1 MKLEKIQK
9 KHEQEKQQALEELSK
24 LRVSLQERETK
35 LTKDFNAKFES
46 LKQNAEGM
54 NAKFQ
59 EKILQFE
66 TANQN
71 LRKALQESTSSSSYS
86 IDELKKK
93 YDSEIRETVKTANEK
108 YQNMLIEQLSM
119 QESTK
124 KDYEIRIAQLMK
136 ELNDKYSTD
145 LNKELG
151 QLRATLNA
159 EKQELILNNRHEL
172 EQKLLDQKSEFSQKM
187 DALMKDLKHRSL
199 QLEELRQSSS
209 DKILQLEN
217 ELQVLKKMSLDEK
230 GGSELQL
237 SLLKAENDKRQEL
250 IASLTST
257 IKTRDEEMASMKL
270 LLDEKNRKLIS
281 MEEDF
286 LALNQKYARNLKEL
300 ENLKFQLSQEKQSVD
315 GELRKQILQNED
327 ANKQIAALKDS
338 LNKLQSESEMLTKS
352 SKEIQSKLQEDIELL
367 KSQKILLEKKL
378 QEMNASNA
386 NSTSQQ
392 LNEINILKQKMR
404 DIEENHENEKNQLLK
419 ANLMQ
424 LQSLTSRYEEE
435 MTVLHQSQKVEL
447 NQHQKREES
456 LLKDIQRQQEMYEA
470 KLKNMEADSSSKIQ
484 QLSQSTEEEKMQ
496 LNNKILSL
504 QEENTKLA
512 NSHESEKLIMK
523 NDYNKLENKYKA
535 VMKDLET
542 KKYEMERHESITTS
556 LKQQIE
562 QLREELKVSQKQYAN
577 SLNTS
582 IVKLESEWSQ
592 KFQSEIDRLN
602 AEKMEEINDLMK
614 KFELEKSFILKQSE
628 LEINEIKLLLQK
640 EVNNF
645 ENDRRQQE
653 IQYESLQIALKQE
666 KSARLQ
672 EVQDLQTQ
680 FQKKLQH
687 QEETHQSALNISKK
701 DLQIQHEQTILN
713 LKENHRSE
721 LSVKDEQFHQQ
732 QLKHKQDLADLRT
745 SLTDEKYFEVK
756 KSHDDC
762 EKLMIEKYE
771 KILTALNEKFEK
783 EKAVLLG
790 DITTRTQMYE
800 EVKQQ
805 KATAEQTH
813 LQEINRY
820 ERTLQDERNER
831 QRREEKF
838 VIEKDSMQREHQ
850 LGIRKEKEEY
860 ERKIVGILSR
870 HEEDIKLLQDETQ
883 QTRQN
888 YEDKIRQI
896 LKEYA
901 ILQDKYQN
909 RESRPEDILR
919 IKSLE
924 EEIIEKTDLVN
935 KIKEEMNYFKR
946 EMLNREDNYNQKFN
960 RQPNVGVMQV
970 IKPKEVVEPP
980 TFGRGKATT
989 MHVINPNG
997 GNLSMPGVGNMN
1009 VSSGGPPG
1017 SSKVSKSTK

>member
-1 MKLEKIQK
+1 MKVEKLQK
-9 KHEQEKQQALEELSK
+9 KHEQEKQQALDELNK
-24 LRVSLQERETK
+24 LRTSFQERELK
-35 LTKDFNAKFES
+35 LTKDFNLKFET
-46 LKQNAEGM
+46 LKQNVEGM
-54 NAKFQ
+54 NSNFQ

-66 TANQN
+66 AANQN
-71 LRKALQESTSSSSYS
+71 LRKALQDSTSSSSLS
-86 IDELKKK
+86 MDELKKK
-93 YDSEIRETVKTANEK
+93 YESEICETVKASNEK
-108 YQNMLIEQLSM
+108 YQKMLIEQLSQ
-119 QESTK
+119 QESIK
-124 KDYEIRIAQLMK
+124 KDYENRLAQLSK
-136 ELNDKYSTD
+136 ELHDKHATD

-159 EKQELILNNRHEL
+159 EKQELILNHKHEL

-187 DALMKDLKHRSL
+187 DIVMKDLKHRSL
-199 QLEELRQSSS
+199 QLDELRQTST
-209 DKILQLEN
+209 DKILQLES
-217 ELQVLKKMSLDEK
+217 ELQALKKASFDEK
-230 GGSELQL
+230 GGNELQL
-237 SLLKAENDKRQEL
+237 SLLRAENEKRQEL
-250 IASLTST
+250 IGSLTST
-257 IKTRDEEMASMKL
+257 IKTREEELATMKL
-270 LLDEKNRKLIS
+270 LLDEKNRKLVSI
-281 MEEDF
+281 EEE
-286 LALNQKYARNLKEL
+286 LKALNQKYVKCVNEL
-300 ENLKFQLSQEKQSVD
+300 ENLKAQLSHEKQSLD
-315 GELRKQILQNED
+315 DELRKRVLQQED
-327 ANKQIAALKDS
+327 ASKQIVELKDM
-338 LNKLQSESEMLTKS
+338 LKKLQSESDVFAKN
-352 SKEIQSKLQEDIELL
+352 SKEIQAKLQEDIESL
-367 KSQKILLEKKL
+367 KSQKLSLEKKL
-378 QEMNASNA
+378 LELNASSA

-392 LNEINILKQKMR
+392 MNEINLLKQKMR
-404 DIEENHENEKNQLLK
+404 DIEESYENEKNQLLK
-419 ANLMQ
+419 ANLVQ

-435 MTVLHQSQKVEL
+435 KTVLQQSHKVEL
-447 NQHQKREES
+447 SQHQKREES
-456 LLKDIQRQQEMYEA
+456 LLKDIQHQQEMYEA
-470 KLKNMEADSSSKIQ
+470 KLKNMEVDTSNKIQ
-484 QLSQSTEEEKMQ
+484 QLIQSAEEEKAQ
-496 LNNKILSL
+496 FTNRILSL
-504 QEENTKLA
+504 QEENTRLV

-523 NDYNKLENKYKA
+523 NDYSKLENKYKA

-592 KFQSEIDRLN
+592 KLQSEIDRLN
-602 AEKMEEINDLMK
+602 AEKLQELNDLMK
-614 KFELEKSFILKQSE
+614 KFEDEKSFILKQSE

-653 IQYESLQIALKQE
+653 ILYESLQIALKQE

-672 EVQDLQTQ
+672 EVQELQSQ
-680 FQKKLQH
+680 FQKKFQN
-687 QEETHQSALNISKK
+687 QEDAHISTLNSNKR
-701 DLQIQHEQTILN
+701 DLQSQHEQTILN
-713 LKENHRSE
+713 LKETHRGE
-721 LSVKDEQFHQQ
+721 LALKDEQIQQ
-732 QLKHKQDLADLRT
+732 QGLKHEKDLADMRT
-745 SLTDEKYFEVK
+745 FMINEKLVEVK

-762 EKLMIEKYE
+762 EKLMVEKYE
-771 KILTALNEKFEK
+771 KILAALNEKFEK

-790 DITTRTQMYE
+790 DIMTRTQMYE
-800 EVKQQ
+800 EEKQQ
-805 KATAEQTH
+805 KANAEHIHQ
-813 LQEINRY
+813 QEISRY

-838 VIEKDSMQREHQ
+838 VIEKDSMLREHQ

-870 HEEDIKLLQDETQ
+870 HEEDVKVLQDEAQ

-901 ILQDKYQN
+901 VLQDKYQN

-935 KIKEEMNYFKR
+935 RIKEEMNYFKR
-946 EMLNREDNYNQKFN
+946 EMLNREENYNQKFN

-970 IKPKEVVEPP
+970 IKPKEAVEPP
-980 TFGRGKATT
+980 SFGRGKATT

-997 GNLSMPGVGNMN
+997 GNLSMPGIGTMN
-1009 VSSGGPPG
+1009 VSSGPPG
-1017 SSKVSKSTK
+1017 STKLSKSTK